1 MKDKEPEEQKQRI
14 TSDIPNGKEEHA
26 QHVKEVAAQ
35 LNFDAVQQ
43 KEDKPKI
50 RNRCGSCA
58 AFHTPFCTFEY
69 SNSTDKETLQA
80 LHVDGADY
88 ACSRY
93 FPRLHVKTGKGFDKA
108 VNKL

>member
-1 MKDKEPEEQKQRI
+1 MTEQKRRLI
-14 TSDIPNGKEEHA
+14 TSDVPSDKEERA
-26 QHVKEVAAQ
+26 RHVKEVAAQ
-35 LNFDAVQQ
+35 LNLDVAQP

-58 AFHTPFCTFEY
+58 GFHTPFCTFEY
-69 SNSTDKETLQA
+69 ANLEEKETQQA
-80 LHVDGADY
+80 LHVDADAY

-93 FPRLHVKTGKGFDKA
+93 FPRLRVKTGGGFDKA